1 VSLEDYR
8 SGRDL
13 IEAHAEEADF
23 EGERSEQLVEQAEA
37 ALGLAFPPSY
47 RAFVRELG
55 AGDIGGE
62 EFYGIVDEDFENSGI
77 PDAIWLT
84 LGERGSS
91 NLPDS
96 LILVGA
102 TGDGSY
108 FALDTA
114 RTDAAGE
121 APVVVWTPG
130 ASSPGEDLEQI
141 ASSFGSFFAEAI
153 SSAVSS

>member
-8 SGRDL
+8 FGRDL
-13 IEAHAEEADF
+13 IEAHADEADF

-37 ALGLAFPPSY
+37 ALGRAFPPSY

-62 EFYGIVDEDFENSGI
+62 EFYGIVDEDFENSGV

-84 LGERGSS
+84 LRHRGSS

-96 LILVGA
+96 MILVGD

-108 FALDTA
+108 YALETA
-114 RTDAAGE
+114 RADAAGE

-130 ASSPGEDLEQI
+130 AWRPEDDHEQI
-141 ASSFGSFFAEAI
+141 APSFGSFFADAI
-153 SSAVSS
+153 ARGVSA

>member
-23 EGERSEQLVEQAEA
+23 EGERPEEMVERAEA
-37 ALGLAFPPSY
+37 TLGRAFPPSY

-55 AGDIGGE
+55 AGDVGGQ
-62 EFYGIVDEDFENSGI
+62 EFYGIVREDFERSGI

-84 LGERGSS
+84 LRHRRSS

-102 TGDGSY
+102 TGDGCY
-108 FALDTA
+108 YALDTT

-130 ASSPGEDLEQI
+130 AFTPEDDHEQV
-141 ASSFGSFFAEAI
+141 APSFGSFFADAI
-153 SSAVSS
+153 ARAVSP